1 MSNSFFDNLGEF
13 VTPYKRKYAVA
24 VAISIIS
31 VVTELSAYALTG
43 KLAGHI
49 FGGGGLYDAM
59 APVAAIAGCKV
70 ATALLM
76 NLSTQISHHAA
87 YESLRDI
94 RKAVVAKMMNAP
106 LGYFEKNG
114 SGRLKTLIVDRIEGI
129 ELTLAHLLPEMTAN
143 ILIPGALV
151 CIMLA
156 VDWRLALCILGWILL
171 GLAAFCGMLIGYDKK
186 YSGQISAYK
195 AMNQAIVEYVSGI
208 EVIKTFNQTDK
219 CAKKYESAVGYHA
232 DYSYKWSKDTQIFSS
247 LCGAI
252 SPYSIFPL
260 LTVGLVLWGGGNL
273 GTSEL
278 FFFMIA
284 ALGIFRPILKAI
296 GYFDQLAKMKT
307 TSNEIREVLDCAM
320 LKRAADGRIEPNT
333 EGCAVEFSHVSFSY
347 DDSEKTAVNDIT
359 LKVPHGTTLALTG
372 PSGSGKS
379 TIAKLLAGYFDVT
392 AGEIK
397 VYGKPFYEYTQDEL
411 NRLIAYVDQ
420 DVYLFDTTILENIR
434 IGRPDASDS
443 DVFDAAKKAGCDDF
457 IRSLPDGYNTNVGS
471 AGGRLSGGERQRIAI
486 ARAIMK
492 DAPILILDEAT
503 ASSDPEN
510 ETLIQAA
517 LSRAAEGKTL
527 IIVAHRLRTIT
538 SADQI
543 AYIKNGKVEMIGS
556 HEQLLLGCRDYADM
570 WRISSLNQEEDN

>member
-1 MSNSFFDNLGEF
+1 M
-13 VTPYKRKYAVA
+13 
-24 VAISIIS
+24 
-31 VVTELSAYALTG
+31 
-43 KLAGHI
+43 
-49 FGGGGLYDAM
+49 
-59 APVAAIAGCKV
+59 
-70 ATALLM
+70 
-76 NLSTQISHHAA
+76 
-87 YESLRDI
+87 
-94 RKAVVAKMMNAP
+94 
-106 LGYFEKNG
+106 
-114 SGRLKTLIVDRIEGI
+114 
-129 ELTLAHLLPEMTAN
+129 
-143 ILIPGALV
+143 
-151 CIMLA
+151 
-156 VDWRLALCILGWILL
+156 
-171 GLAAFCGMLIGYDKK
+171 
-186 YSGQISAYK
+186 
-195 AMNQAIVEYVSGI
+195 
-208 EVIKTFNQTDK
+208 
-219 CAKKYESAVGYHA
+219 
-232 DYSYKWSKDTQIFSS
+232 
-247 LCGAI
+247 
-252 SPYSIFPL
+252 
-260 LTVGLVLWGGGNL
+260 
-273 GTSEL
+273 
-278 FFFMIA
+278 
-284 ALGIFRPILKAI
+284 
-296 GYFDQLAKMKT
+296 
-307 TSNEIREVLDCAM
+307 
-320 LKRAADGRIEPNT
+320 
-333 EGCAVEFSHVSFSY
+333 
-347 DDSEKTAVNDIT
+347 
-359 LKVPHGTTLALTG
+359 KVPHGTTLALTG

-492 DAPILILDEAT
+492 DAPILILAEAT

-538 SADQI
+538 SSDQI